1 VFDDPHVQHRQ
12 MAIDIDHPK
21 AGRMTI
27 TNTPLKLSRTPGQV
41 RMPAPTLSQ
50 HTDEILHRLGYD
62 DATVAQ
68 YHDEGVV

>member
-1 VFDDPHVQHRQ
+1 
-12 MAIDIDHPK
+12 MAIDVDHPK
-21 AGRMTI
+21 AGRITI
-27 TNTPLKLSRTPGQV
+27 TKTPLKLTNTPGQV
-41 RMPAPTLSQ
+41 RRPAPTLSQ